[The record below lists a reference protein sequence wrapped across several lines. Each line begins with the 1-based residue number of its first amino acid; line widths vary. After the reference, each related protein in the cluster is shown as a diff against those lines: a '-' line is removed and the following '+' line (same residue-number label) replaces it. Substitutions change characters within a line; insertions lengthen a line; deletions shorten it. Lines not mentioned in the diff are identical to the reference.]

1 MTISNEHILKGITVI
16 LLLFTLFTPLQ
27 SYYNAYV
34 HIGLLVICFLL
45 SYDLQNKTSPFV
57 FSSAFICIFFILF
70 SFLKDENGFS
80 ENFGLF
86 LHYIT
91 WPAVFVMLVSIASKQ
106 YIRKLLYFIL
116 VICFIGNVLSLIQL
130 SINPEISRLL
140 AGIYLGEEKD
150 VYYKLGVGGYGYV
163 FAMAFLTY
171 GIVRWL
177 MTSSIRS
184 EKWFLIAFLI
194 VNSLFILYASYTTAI
209 LIMVLLAA
217 LALLSNTQKNVK
229 LIFLIFAFVVFF
241 LFSEQILKFGYDF
254 ANDLGLDWVAKR
266 FEQLMYANSTDNFSS
281 LRRVK
286 LYKESIQTFLQN
298 PLIGGTEYGGHSQ
311 IFDNFARYGIWG
323 AGLPLFFY
331 MCMSLCNKM
340 LNRKVLTVFFAVFI
354 FFSCIDT
361 CDVMQLPVVIF
372 FAVPLIFHLETE
384 EAQA

>member
-1 MTISNEHILKGITVI
+1 MTISNENILKVITVI

-45 SYDLQNKTSPFV
+45 SYDLQNKTSLFV

-150 VYYKLGVGGYGYV
+150 V
-163 FAMAFLTY
+163 
-171 GIVRWL
+171 
-177 MTSSIRS
+177 
-184 EKWFLIAFLI
+184 
-194 VNSLFILYASYTTAI
+194 
-209 LIMVLLAA
+209 
-217 LALLSNTQKNVK
+217 
-229 LIFLIFAFVVFF
+229 
-241 LFSEQILKFGYDF
+241 
-254 ANDLGLDWVAKR
+254 
-266 FEQLMYANSTDNFSS
+266 
-281 LRRVK
+281 
-286 LYKESIQTFLQN
+286 
-298 PLIGGTEYGGHSQ
+298 
-311 IFDNFARYGIWG
+311 
-323 AGLPLFFY
+323 
-331 MCMSLCNKM
+331 
-340 LNRKVLTVFFAVFI
+340 
-354 FFSCIDT
+354 
-361 CDVMQLPVVIF
+361 
-372 FAVPLIFHLETE
+372 
-384 EAQA
+384 